1 MRARK
6 KEVIQGLN
14 LTRPITFHVF
24 PALCKLFPWSL
35 CRMDEWNKGNLPAVE
50 PASCL
55 NPWWTVKKR
64 LYVMFLLWPLF
75 TVVKGGEAKI
85 CSGGDGSHVWVV
97 VRQRGRILFWED
109 WGMTVFFQVDVH
121 APPSAQTESS
131 ASVLRNTQC
140 RRTAQAAINWE
151 EVFLADQ
158 LGCCCCSLTTQ
169 PAGRRTSSCLC
180 LWALVGVAQR
190 VYFLLLTYT
199 IWAAG
204 ERNQRSAAPPA
215 DNSVIGIYIWLRTLF
230 TLSGARRPSTR
241 NVIFTSRDA
250 ERCQLLSPSPVYF
263 YLFIFLSAAHLFH
276 ETPLRRR
283 ESWRRTRRLSSHDQ
297 LKKKTT
303 KKRGE
308 TAGLF
313 QPISPTT

>member
-1 MRARK
+1 MRTRK

-24 PALCKLFPWSL
+24 PPLCKLFPWSL

-50 PASCL
+50 PTSCL

-64 LYVMFLLWPLF
+64 LYVMFLLRPLF

-85 CSGGDGSHVWVV
+85 CCGGDGSRVWVV

-109 WGMTVFFQVDVH
+109 GGMTVFFQVDVH

-131 ASVLRNTQC
+131 ASVLWNTQS

-180 LWALVGVAQR
+180 IWASAGLRSVFTFSSSLTQYELPGRGIKDRRHRQQTTVSSVFTFGCALCLLCAVLVVLPHEMW
-190 VYFLLLTYT
+190 FLLHVM
-199 IWAAG
+199 
-204 ERNQRSAAPPA
+204 RSAASCFLHLP
-215 DNSVIGIYIWLRTLF
+215 F
-230 TLSGARRPSTR
+230 
-241 NVIFTSRDA
+241 IFI
-250 ERCQLLSPSPVYF
+250 
-263 YLFIFLSAAHLFH
+263 YLFF
-276 ETPLRRR
+276 
-283 ESWRRTRRLSSHDQ
+283 
-297 LKKKTT
+297 
-303 KKRGE
+303 
-308 TAGLF
+308 
-313 QPISPTT
+313 